1 MKNTLDTVKGLIG
14 GVTSVLLS
22 AVGLLVVAQV
32 VFGKAADINVIG
44 NIQAIMD
51 GFVGS
56 GASLAGVITLLLVVA
71 VLQKGGSK

>member
-14 GVTSVLLS
+14 GVTAVLLS

-32 VFGKAADINVIG
+32 IFGEAADINVIG
-44 NIQAIMD
+44 NIQSIVD
-51 GFVGS
+51 GVVGA